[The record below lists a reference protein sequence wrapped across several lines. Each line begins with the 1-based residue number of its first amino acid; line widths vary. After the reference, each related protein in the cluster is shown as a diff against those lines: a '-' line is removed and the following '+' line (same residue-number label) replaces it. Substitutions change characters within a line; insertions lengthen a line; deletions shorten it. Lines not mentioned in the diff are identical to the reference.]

1 MRNKIL
7 DFSYCKKLAIM
18 GGTFDPI
25 HYGHLVV
32 AEAVRDE
39 FNIEKVLFIPTGSPP
54 HKLNKKVTASEHR
67 YLMTVLATVTN
78 PYFDVSRIEID
89 RVGYTYTIDTLHE
102 LKKIIPNDIL
112 IYFITGADAVHEIL
126 TWKSSEELLTMCEFV
141 AVTRPGYKKNKLFNE
156 IEDIQKHF
164 ESKIHFL
171 EVPSLDISSSD
182 IRFRIQNGKSIKY
195 MLPEEV
201 ENYIYKFN
209 LYKADSKNT
218 CLHHKMML

>member
-1 MRNKIL
+1 MRNEIF
-7 DFSYCKKLAIM
+7 DCKDCKRIAIM

-25 HYGHLVV
+25 HYGHLVT

-39 FNIEKVLFIPTGSPP
+39 FNIERVLFVPTGNPP
-54 HKLNKKVTASEHR
+54 HKNNKRVTSSEHR

-89 RVGYTYTIDTLHE
+89 RIGYTYTIDTVTE
-102 LKKIIPNDIL
+102 LKKWIPEDTI
-112 IYFITGADAVHEIL
+112 IYFITGADAVHQIL
-126 TWKSSEELLTMCEFV
+126 AWKDAEKLLSLCEFV
-141 AVTRPGYKKNKLFNE
+141 AVTRPGYNKDRLFSE
-156 IEDIQKHF
+156 VEDLKTRF

-182 IRFRIQNGKSIKY
+182 IRARIKEENSIKY

-201 ENYIYKFN
+201 ENYIYKFG
-209 LYKADSKNT
+209 LYKEVENN
-218 CLHHKMML
+218 